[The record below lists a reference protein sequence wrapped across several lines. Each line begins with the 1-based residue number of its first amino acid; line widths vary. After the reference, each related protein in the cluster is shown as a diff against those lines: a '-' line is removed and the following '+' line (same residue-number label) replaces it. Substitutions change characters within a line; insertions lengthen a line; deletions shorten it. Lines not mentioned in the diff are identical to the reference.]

1 MPATAAST
9 LTPPPPAPRRRW
21 WRWLA
26 GTCAAGLLLGMIT
39 WQTVPLWVEP
49 PALPTAQNRLV
60 TDRNGQVLGLLP
72 LADGYRHQGLTELPQ
87 ELARCLMAAEDKRF
101 YNHSG
106 VDWGAVARAAWN
118 RLRGTSRSGAS
129 TLTMQLAKLCNPPA
143 QRNYSTKIKEA
154 LQARALEHRY
164 NKQELL
170 LAYLNTADFGNQCRG
185 AEAAALFYFGKH
197 AADLQTHEA
206 ALLAALVQAPGRL
219 NPLRRP
225 QAALKRRNS
234 ILQHMGAD
242 TTAPLGVAA
251 HSIIAPRYVAAAP
264 GQLTLDAALQR
275 DIQAIAADEVNQLRR
290 HNVSQAAVVVID
302 NRSGELLA
310 AVPAAHPDSERGGQL
325 NGFGTPRSAGS
336 TLKPFVFLQAF
347 GAGAWPGTIM
357 ADVPTLYH
365 STDGIRAPGNY
376 NNLYLGPITIRQAL
390 ACSQNIPA
398 MEALNRFGSIKGLL
412 QLLRSL
418 GMNLQ
423 GDAAEYGL
431 GLAIGNAHVNLLQLT
446 HAYSTL
452 ARGGAKLPLRTH
464 TQMATEATEQVL
476 NPLHCYQIAHILSDP
491 SARTA
496 TFHEASALSFPFR
509 CAAKTGTSSDFRDN
523 WCCGFT
529 AEFTVGVWVGNFDN
543 SPMQQVSGISG
554 AGPIFHRV
562 MQRLQEYHQAPLS
575 FPEKPKELTVLQIDT
590 RTGTIAT
597 PETPRR
603 CLADELATPEQ
614 RAALPEAHLDD
625 RGRAVL
631 DARYAEWFNKTKHG
645 RLFALDATAHSGR
658 RPTILIPA
666 HGTVVRLDPTLPHG
680 GRYIELRS
688 TLPAATTRW
697 ESTTL
702 RIEQRAGKTYAVLTP
717 GQHTLRASSDNGLQA
732 ASTFTVR
739 E

>member
-1 MPATAAST
+1 MPNSAVST
-9 LTPPPPAPRRRW
+9 DTPPPPAPRRRW

-26 GTCAAGLLLGMIT
+26 GTCAAGVLLAFLA
-39 WQTVPLWVEP
+39 WQALPLWITP
-49 PALPTAQNRLV
+49 PALTTAQDRVV
-60 TDRNGQVLGLLP
+60 TDRNGVEMGLLP
-72 LADGYRHQGLTELPQ
+72 LEDGYRHQRLTELPH
-87 ELARCLMAAEDKRF
+87 ELVRCLLAAEDKRF
-101 YNHSG
+101 YQHGG
-106 VDWGAVARAAWN
+106 VDIIAAARAAWN

-129 TLTMQLAKLCNPPA
+129 TLTMQLAKLSNPPA

-164 NKQELL
+164 SKQELL

-185 AEAAALFYFGKH
+185 AEAAARFYFGKH

-206 ALLAALVQAPGRL
+206 ALLAALVQAPSRL
-219 NPLRRP
+219 NPLRHP

-234 ILQHMGAD
+234 ILQCVGAD
-242 TTAPLGVAA
+242 TSAPLGVAA
-251 HSIIAPRYVAAAP
+251 HSIHAPRYVASSP
-264 GQLTLDAALQR
+264 GQLTLDAGLQR
-275 DIQAIAADEVNQLRR
+275 DIQAIAADEIRRLRK

-302 NRSGELLA
+302 NRRGELLA
-310 AVPAAHPDSERGGQL
+310 AVPAACPDSERGGQL

-357 ADVPTLYH
+357 ADVPTLYR
-365 STDGIRAPGNY
+365 SADGIRAPGNY
-376 NNLYLGPITIRQAL
+376 NDLYLGPITIRQAL

-398 MEALNRFGSIKGLL
+398 MEALNHYGSIQGLL
-412 QLLRSL
+412 NLLRSL
-418 GMNLQ
+418 GINLQ
-423 GDAAEYGL
+423 GDANEYGL
-431 GLAIGNAHVNLLQLT
+431 GLAIGNAHVTLLQLT

-464 TQMATEATEQVL
+464 TQEMAEATEQVL
-476 NPLHCYQIAHILSDP
+476 HPLHCYQIAHILSDP

-496 TFHEASALSFPFR
+496 TFQEASALSFPFR

-529 AEFTVGVWVGNFDN
+529 AEYTVGVWVGNFDN
-543 SPMQQVSGISG
+543 SPMQHVSGISG

-562 MQRLQEYHQAPLS
+562 MMRLQEYHQAPLS
-575 FPEKPKELTVLQIDT
+575 FPEKPKGLVVLQIDT

-597 PETPRR
+597 QDTPRR
-603 CLADELATPEQ
+603 CLAEELATPAQ
-614 RAALPEAHLDD
+614 RAALPEAQLDEQ
-625 RGRAVL
+625 GRAIL
-631 DARYAEWFNKTKHG
+631 DSRYAEWFNKTKHG
-645 RLFALDATAHSGR
+645 RLYALDATAHSGR

-666 HGTVVRLDPTLPHG
+666 HGTVVTLDPTLPNG
-680 GRYIELRS
+680 GKYIELRS
-688 TLPAATTRW
+688 TMPAASTTW
-697 ESTTL
+697 ECNTL
-702 RIEQRAGKTYAVLTP
+702 RIEQRNGKTYAVLTP
-717 GQHTLRASSDNGLQA
+717 GQHTLHASTQDGMKA